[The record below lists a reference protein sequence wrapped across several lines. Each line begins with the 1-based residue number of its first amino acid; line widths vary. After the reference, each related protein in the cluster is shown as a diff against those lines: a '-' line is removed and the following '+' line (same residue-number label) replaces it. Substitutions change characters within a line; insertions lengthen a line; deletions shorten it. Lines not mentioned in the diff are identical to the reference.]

1 MNYRTYIK
9 AISILFILFL
19 LTGCLYPQSEL
30 EKNQVPNESQL
41 QAVQQAVETYKEEN
55 NGLVPIKTKP
65 NETPT
70 FEKYL
75 IDFSI
80 LKEANILTEIPGN
93 AYENGG
99 IYQYAILNPEEE
111 AQVKLIDLRITEEIR
126 RVNVQLDLYRNEH
139 MYPPFGE
146 KLAKD
151 VYTIDYKKL
160 GLESAPHIKSPYSD
174 NNLPLIMDSKGK
186 LYVDYRI
193 DLNEALNEYD
203 HNYEMGDD
211 IRFILAENTPFLP
224 AYSYPYTTKDN
235 EPVFMEK

>member
-1 MNYRTYIK
+1 MQEAIIMNYRTYIK

-19 LTGCLYPQSEL
+19 LSGCLYPQSEL
-30 EKNQVPNESQL
+30 EKNQVTNESQL

-93 AYENGG
+93 ANENGG

-174 NNLPLIMDSKGK
+174 NNLPLI
-186 LYVDYRI
+186 
-193 DLNEALNEYD
+193 
-203 HNYEMGDD
+203 
-211 IRFILAENTPFLP
+211 
-224 AYSYPYTTKDN
+224 
-235 EPVFMEK
+235 